1 MRKAARS
8 EEVLLV
14 AKERF
19 RRKSR
24 EEVLMRPPTSM
35 QNGRKVSRW
44 AVVTGSHLEFSA

>member
-8 EEVLLV
+8 EEVSLV
-14 AKERF
+14 AKEML

-24 EEVLMRPPTSM
+24 EVVLMRPPTPM

-44 AVVTGSHLEFSA
+44 AEVT